1 LEIKEYLRIF
11 ARYWWVIVILT
22 AVGAAIGWG
31 TWQFTDRAY
40 QSTATLFVATQ
51 NGTTVTEAY
60 QNNLFSQERVVSYAG
75 LAASEQVAARAVDQL
90 KAPISSEELRSK
102 ISAAPVPQTVLLNV
116 SVTDPDPT
124 QAQTYANAVAD
135 QLVGLVSELETS
147 RRGGTPAAGAVVV
160 DEAAFPTS
168 PLGLG
173 MLLRIG
179 LGAAGGLLVGI
190 IIAILAGIL
199 DKRVRGRE
207 PVENASGSLVIG
219 ALPLDA
225 SREKVDVA
233 DLAADSLYAERL
245 RELRTNLRFVV
256 PANGDDSP
264 RVIAVASPGRQE
276 GRTTTAIDL
285 AAALAESG
293 RSVILVDGDL
303 RNPELADRLPLNGP
317 MRDGAN
323 TRGLSTVLVGENS
336 LGEAVISDV
345 SVGHHTIALLP
356 AGPAAARPGELWASQ
371 RAEKLFDELV
381 SGYDYV
387 VIDTPPLDAYNDA
400 AVVGALSDGALLLAG
415 IRKTTTSALRRAV
428 QSLQAAN
435 VAVIGAVVTFDRGN
449 QRRPRRDRKEGT
461 GPASGGDR
469 SARNASPSRGRSD
482 DADADTTT
490 INQDGLVG
498 STGSPRPA
506 RRHGAG

>member
-31 TWQFTDRAY
+31 TWQFTDREY

-75 LAASEQVAARAVDQL
+75 LATSEQVAARAVDQL

-116 SVTDPDPT
+116 SVTDADPT

-168 PLGLG
+168 PQGLG
-173 MLLRIG
+173 MLIRIG
-179 LGAAGGLLVGI
+179 LGAGGGLVLGI
-190 IIAILAGIL
+190 IVAILAGVL
-199 DKRVRGRE
+199 DRRVRGRE
-207 PVENASGSLVIG
+207 PVEKSSGSLVIG
-219 ALPLDA
+219 ALPFDP

-233 DLAADSLYAERL
+233 DLASDDVYAERL

-256 PANGDDSP
+256 PANGDDTP
-264 RVIAVASPGRQE
+264 KVIAVTSPRPKD
-276 GRTTTAIDL
+276 GRTTIAIDL

-293 RSVILVDGDL
+293 RSVILVDADL

-317 MRDGAN
+317 MRDGAGA
-323 TRGLSTVLVGENS
+323 RGLSTVLVGENS
-336 LGEAVISDV
+336 LVEAVISDV
-345 SVGHHTIALLP
+345 SVGNHSIAFLP
-356 AGPAAARPGELWASQ
+356 AGPDSPRPGELWASE
-371 RAEKLFDELV
+371 RAEKLFDDLA

-387 VIDTPPLDAYNDA
+387 VIDTPPLDSYNDA
-400 AVVGALSDGALLLAG
+400 AVVGALSDGALLLAR

-435 VAVIGAVVTFDRGN
+435 VAVIGTVVTFEPGQ
-449 QRRPRRDRKEGT
+449 QRRLRRDRKDAGA
-461 GPASGGDR
+461 ASGGDR
-469 SARNASPSRGRSD
+469 SARGGGESGGSGD
-482 DADADTTT
+482 GDADTTT
-490 INQDGLVG
+490 IDQNGLVG
-498 STGSPRPA
+498 STGSPRSL
-506 RRHGAG
+506 RSRHGAG

>member
-11 ARYWWVIVILT
+11 ARYWWVIVLLT

-31 TWQFTDRAY
+31 TWQFTDREY

-75 LAASEQVAARAVDQL
+75 LASSEQVAARAVDQL

-116 SVTDPDPT
+116 SVTDADPT

-179 LGAAGGLLVGI
+179 LGAGGGLVVGI
-190 IIAILAGIL
+190 IVAILIGVL

-207 PVENASGSLVIG
+207 PVENVSGSLVIG

-233 DLAADSLYAERL
+233 DLASDDLYAERL
-245 RELRTNLRFVV
+245 RELRTNLRFVA
-256 PANGDDSP
+256 PANGDDAP
-264 RVIAVASPGRQE
+264 RVIAVTSPRRQE

-293 RSVILVDGDL
+293 RSVVLVDGDL
-303 RNPELADRLPLNGP
+303 RKPELADRLPLNGP

-323 TRGLSTVLVGENS
+323 ARGLTTVLVGENS
-336 LGEAVISDV
+336 LIESVISDV

-356 AGPAAARPGELWASQ
+356 AGPSAPRPGELWASQ
-371 RAEKLFDELV
+371 RAEKLFDELAN
-381 SGYDYV
+381 GYDYV
-387 VIDTPPLDAYNDA
+387 VIDTPPLDVYNDA
-400 AVVGALSDGALLLAG
+400 AVVGALSDGALLLAR

-428 QSLQAAN
+428 QALQTAN
-435 VAVIGAVVTFDRGN
+435 VAVIGTVVTFEPGN
-449 QRRPRRDRKEGT
+449 QRRLRRDRKDGAAAA
-461 GPASGGDR
+461 PGGDR
-469 SARNASPSRGRSD
+469 SARSANPTAGRAA

-490 INQDGLVG
+490 IKQNGLVG
-498 STGSPRPA
+498 SAGSPRPA